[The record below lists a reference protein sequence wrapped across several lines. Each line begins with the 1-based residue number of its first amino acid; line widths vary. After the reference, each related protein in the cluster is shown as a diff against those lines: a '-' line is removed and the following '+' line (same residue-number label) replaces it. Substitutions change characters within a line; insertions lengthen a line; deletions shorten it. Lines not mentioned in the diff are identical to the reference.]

1 MAVISPK
8 ADSHSQKTAAGL
20 PLRSFFHF
28 VAPHHHSYVKTC
40 CNCGLLVCTAYSTY
54 NRSEVM
60 TRMEQKNIIFELR
73 NKIGLSQDEL
83 AEKVYV
89 TRQAV
94 SRWEN
99 NETTPNTETLKLLS
113 KLFDVSIN
121 TLLGSPREMVC
132 HCCGMALDDS
142 TTSKEI
148 DGIFNKEYC
157 KWCYH
162 DGKFTLD
169 FWKRYAELGG
179 EEKLK
184 EFKNQL
190 IAEFNEL
197 YIPGL
202 PKIESL
208 NVLSGSFINLE
219 YTLPN
224 GQTVKFLDDNSTY
237 LGNQLP
243 CEFGGD
249 RCFGI
254 AANMDFL
261 LVCTYEENGKNPAL
275 VIYKKR

>member
-1 MAVISPK
+1 
-8 ADSHSQKTAAGL
+8 
-20 PLRSFFHF
+20 
-28 VAPHHHSYVKTC
+28 
-40 CNCGLLVCTAYSTY
+40 
-54 NRSEVM
+54 
-60 TRMEQKNIIFELR
+60 MEQKNIIFQLR
-73 NKIGLSQDEL
+73 NNIGLSQDEL

-99 NETTPNTETLKLLS
+99 GETTPNTETLKLLS

-132 HCCGMALDDS
+132 HCCGMSLDDS

-148 DGIFNKEYC
+148 NGIFNEEYC

-162 DGKFTLD
+162 DGEFTLD

-179 EEKLK
+179 EEKLE

-190 IAEFNEL
+190 IEEFNEL
-197 YIPGL
+197 QIPGL
-202 PKIESL
+202 PVVESL

-237 LGNQLP
+237 LGNQLA

-261 LVCTYEENGKNPAL
+261 LVCTYGENGENPEL
-275 VIYKKR
+275 VIFKKR